1 MDITS
6 ITGILLGGGA
16 GGVVGAISGL
26 AQMWLGNIKER
37 NADLAKIE
45 AARIQNE
52 HNLALED
59 KKLLYLKAEAEHAI
73 QLAAVRKDEVLGVK
87 EFDALSA
94 SYIADSADA
103 PVELTKAYPFL
114 MTMAYLIR
122 TVTRPLLTWYLSI
135 LYAIFAGYISYYIFN
150 HIPTMLADP
159 TFLKNSFTEIVAV
172 FGFAFTSTISWWF
185 VSRYNPTQK

>member
-103 PVELTKAYPFL
+103 PVELTRH
-114 MTMAYLIR
+114 I
-122 TVTRPLLTWYLSI
+122 LS
-135 LYAIFAGYISYYIFN
+135 
-150 HIPTMLADP
+150 
-159 TFLKNSFTEIVAV
+159 
-172 FGFAFTSTISWWF
+172 
-185 VSRYNPTQK
+185 